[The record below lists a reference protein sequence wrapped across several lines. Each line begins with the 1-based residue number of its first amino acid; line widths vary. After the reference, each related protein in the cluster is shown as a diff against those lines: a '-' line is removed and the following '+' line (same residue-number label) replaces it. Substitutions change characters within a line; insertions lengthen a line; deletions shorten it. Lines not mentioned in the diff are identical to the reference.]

1 MILDLLALMFWQ
13 YLGQVKTFCLKALNK
28 IAGLENG
35 QTVLTSVLTIS
46 DMVKIP
52 NKNIGN
58 CFFTNTYIKKKNTYL
73 LPTNDEY

>member
-1 MILDLLALMFWQ
+1 MILDRLALMFWQ

-46 DMVKIP
+46 EMVKIP
-52 NKNIGN
+52 NK
-58 CFFTNTYIKKKNTYL
+58 
-73 LPTNDEY
+73 